1 MSTLTSTGALA
12 FGSASAGFGA
22 SACFGDSFLVIAFS
36 TTTSSSFLFAVWNGP
51 AGAS

>member
-12 FGSASAGFGA
+12 FGCDSAGFGA
-22 SACFGDSFLVIAFS
+22 AACSGSFLVIAFS